1 MLGSMI
7 GLLRCLSVSSVA
19 AGTLAGAV
27 VWEARQLHVEL
38 GDDGRL
44 RSVMFQVDGTEY
56 VAAGD
61 A

>member
-1 MLGSMI
+1 MSDSFVCCEREWLEA
-7 GLLRCLSVSSVA
+7 A
-19 AGTLAGAV
+19 AGAI
-27 VWEARQLHVEL
+27 VWDTRQLHVEL
-38 GDDGRL
+38 GDGRL